1 MRPAPDREAAF
12 ARFPRRV
19 RDRLERFAEA
29 IDTVP
34 NDNLAMFGTRS
45 LDPETHDE
53 ARAAADGIA
62 GEHGWDGGIAA
73 LRDVAID
80 WVEQRMDDPSAWLGA
95 VGRRADSLSM
105 RPEDLGRVGQ
115 SLADAF
121 RGVALWDDLDE
132 ERRSELLGPWASL
145 AETE

>member
-1 MRPAPDREAAF
+1 VRDREAAF

-19 RDRLERFAEA
+19 RDRLEGFGEA

-34 NDNLAMFGTRS
+34 NDNLALFATRS
-45 LDPETHDE
+45 LDRERHDE
-53 ARAAADGIA
+53 ARAAADRIA
-62 GEHGWDGGIAA
+62 SEHGWDRGIAA

-80 WVEQRMDDPSAWLGA
+80 WVGQRMDDPTAWLGA
-95 VGRRADSLSM
+95 VGTRADSLSM

-121 RGVALWDDLDE
+121 RAVALWDDLDD
-132 ERRSELLGPWASL
+132 ERRDELLGPWASL
-145 AETE
+145 VEAA

>member
-1 MRPAPDREAAF
+1 MPPRPEREAAF

-19 RDRLERFAEA
+19 RDRLERFAQA

-34 NDNLAMFGTRS
+34 NDNLAIFGTRS

-53 ARAAADGIA
+53 ARATADRVA
-62 GEHGWDGGIAA
+62 GEHGWDGGVAA

-80 WVEQRMDDPSAWLGA
+80 WVGQRMDDPSAWVGA
-95 VGRRADSLSM
+95 TGRRADSLSM
-105 RPEDLGRVGQ
+105 RPDDLGRVGQ

-121 RGVALWDDLDE
+121 RAVALWDDLDD
-132 ERRSELLGPWASL
+132 ERRDELLGPWASL
-145 AETE
+145 VDAV